1 MKSSYKLASQHK
13 RQRLALLGNP
23 VFRAFQT
30 QQKSQHEA
38 EFQDQLVT
46 TRTKLFMAEDGE
58 DATELLASLA
68 VVIGTTCDAG
78 AVQFGRENTP
88 WVRQLHGALRTI
100 QVMCLEGYKWQS
112 QHALALNRA
121 VILATDN
128 TDGIDTDIFTQAWFD
143 SNAFAGQILSHQVKP
158 DSILTEQREAIQ

>member
-1 MKSSYKLASQHK
+1 MKTAYKLASQQK

-23 VFRAFQT
+23 VFRAIQT
-30 QQKSQHEA
+30 QRKGQHEA

-78 AVQFGRENTP
+78 AAQFGRDEKP

-100 QVMCLEGYKWQS
+100 QVMCLEGYTWQS

-128 TDGIDTDIFTQAWFD
+128 TDGLDTEIFTQAWLD
-143 SNAFAGQILSHQVKP
+143 ANAFAVQILAHQVKP
-158 DSILTEQREAIQ
+158 DSILIERRQAA